1 MVLAQMANIYLPA
14 MRLSADLYSLEDI
27 AQIDVAE
34 RPVSRMMRTFAVQ
47 MDALAR
53 YRAGGQ
59 RPIQVQNVSINNLSR
74 TVAGNVSQ
82 NQTAHDT
89 PGKSADASVSALTDI
104 KAAPMP
110 PLDESTGRAAI
121 PERFQRYRPKLIK

>member
-1 MVLAQMANIYLPA
+1 
-14 MRLSADLYSLEDI
+14 MRATESARSENARNLSRLFNESEY
-27 AQIDVAE
+27 
-34 RPVSRMMRTFAVQ
+34 
-47 MDALAR
+47 
-53 YRAGGQ
+53 
-59 RPIQVQNVSINNLSR
+59 SINNLSR

-110 PLDESTGRAAI
+110 PLDESTERAAI